1 MKLVFRLEDRL
12 RADPM
17 QVHLAQTLTLN
28 PSKPQM
34 GLRGRHGL
42 FGSPEWWASIREGKM
57 PLLFLAGVIQRAY
70 VAGQDERE
78 KNNTIDLKLDDGSE
92 RVVGIYVDN
101 TEDAD
106 LFLPGQRERREE
118 QVHAAGGEEA
128 QENAVGFN
136 SRLLRG
142 GRSVGV
148 RYWCRAS
155 D

>member
-1 MKLVFRLEDRL
+1 
-12 RADPM
+12 
-17 QVHLAQTLTLN
+17 
-28 PSKPQM
+28 M
-34 GLRGRHGL
+34 GLRGVHGL

-118 QVHAAGGEEA
+118 HP
-128 QENAVGFN
+128 
-136 SRLLRG
+136 
-142 GRSVGV
+142 
-148 RYWCRAS
+148 
-155 D
+155 